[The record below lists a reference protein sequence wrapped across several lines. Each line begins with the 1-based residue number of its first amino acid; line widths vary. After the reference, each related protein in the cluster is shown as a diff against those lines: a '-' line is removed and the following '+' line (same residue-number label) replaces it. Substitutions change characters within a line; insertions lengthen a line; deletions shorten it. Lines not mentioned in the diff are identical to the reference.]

1 MYALC
6 RPPDHM
12 RTSAQGKK
20 PSRSL
25 VTIARGIID
34 FSLLRNPVFVF
45 MCMGIAIFSVSLV
58 LAYELT
64 PSRAY
69 HIGLSREQAARLP
82 MIIALGS
89 MISRP
94 PTGLLGQ
101 VRGVNRTLFMSAIL
115 IVDGITVTFT
125 FLVRDMATYL
135 AFGFIFGWFGG
146 RRNTFTM
153 TLTLI

>member
-12 RTSAQGKK
+12 RASPQDKK

-25 VTIARGIID
+25 ATVAKGIID

-115 IVDGITVTFT
+115 IVDGTTVTFT
-125 FLVRDMATYL
+125 FLVRDMVTYL

-146 RRNTFTM
+146 RPYHIALIFT
-153 TLTLI
+153 LF